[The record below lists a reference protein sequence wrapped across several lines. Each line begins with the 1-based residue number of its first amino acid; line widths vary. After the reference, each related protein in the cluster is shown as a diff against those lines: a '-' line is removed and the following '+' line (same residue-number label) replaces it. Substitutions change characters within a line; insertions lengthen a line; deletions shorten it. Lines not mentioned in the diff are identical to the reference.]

1 MITFARDNTL
11 LNLQNMKRK
20 QLAGSFSVLLFT
32 AVILCFIITNAKI
45 YHVDKED
52 IIAVNGVSLKYHVLG
67 STADAPVILLHGN
80 GGTHKHLATLAQQLD
95 SAGYLVYS
103 IDSRGQ
109 GDNEP
114 LQEYH
119 YKDMAE
125 DVYCFAKALKLTKP
139 AVFGW
144 SDGGIVALQ
153 TEILH
158 PNTFSLIVASGANVT
173 TDGINDFDAFAAQ
186 FQQYDSLGN
195 LIEPEPLV
203 KMMLTE
209 PNISAQELHT
219 IQCPT
224 LIVAGQLDLVAL
236 EHTQYIASCIPNST
250 TLILEGE
257 THGSHILNNPKMG
270 NIMLD
275 YMRQYEY

>member
-1 MITFARDNTL
+1 M
-11 LNLQNMKRK
+11 
-20 QLAGSFSVLLFT
+20 
-32 AVILCFIITNAKI
+32 
-45 YHVDKED
+45 
-52 IIAVNGVSLKYHVLG
+52 
-67 STADAPVILLHGN
+67 
-80 GGTHKHLATLAQQLD
+80 
-95 SAGYLVYS
+95 VYAL
-103 IDSRGQ
+103 DSRGQ
-109 GDNEP
+109 GANGR
-114 LQEYH
+114 LNEYH

-125 DVYCFAKALKLTKP
+125 DVYCFAKALKLAKP

-173 TDGINDFDAFAAQ
+173 TDGIIDFDAFAAQ

-209 PNISAQELHT
+209 PNISAKELHT

-275 YMRQYEY
+275 YIKQHGY

>member
-1 MITFARDNTL
+1 
-11 LNLQNMKRK
+11 MKRK
-20 QLAGSFSVLLFT
+20 QLLGSLSIFIFTVVIVSV
-32 AVILCFIITNAKI
+32 IIVNIKV
-45 YHVDKED
+45 YHMDEVRVLD
-52 IIAVNGVSLKYHVLG
+52 VNGVSLTYHALG
-67 STADAPVILLHGN
+67 NTMSKPVILLHGN
-80 GGTHKHLATLAQQLD
+80 GGSHEQLTTLAQQLD

-109 GDNEP
+109 GANAP
-114 LQEYH
+114 LTEYH

-125 DVYCFAKALKLTKP
+125 DVYCFAKHLKLNKP

-173 TDGINDFDAFAAQ
+173 TDGIVDFDAFAAQ

-209 PNISAQELHT
+209 PNITKEQLHT
-219 IQCPT
+219 IMCPT
-224 LIVAGQLDLVAL
+224 MIVAGQFDLVAP
-236 EHTQYIASCIPNST
+236 EHTQYIASCIDNST
-250 TLILEGE
+250 MLILEGE

-270 NIMLD
+270 NVMLD
-275 YMRQYEY
+275 YMKQNRY

>member
-1 MITFARDNTL
+1 
-11 LNLQNMKRK
+11 MKRT
-20 QLAGSFSVLLFT
+20 LSNIMSCVVLVLVMISCADKTYSSYTDT
-32 AVILCFIITNAKI
+32 AQ
-45 YHVDKED
+45 
-52 IIAVNGVSLKYHVLG
+52 VNGVSLFYAAEG
-67 STADAPVILLHGN
+67 SGKPVILLHGN
-80 GGTHKHLATLAQQLD
+80 GGSHNDLETTQRELAQ
-95 SAGYLVYS
+95 AGYMVYAL
-103 IDSRGQ
+103 DSRGQ
-109 GDNEP
+109 GANARLE
-114 LQEYH
+114 EYH

-173 TDGINDFDAFAAQ
+173 TDGIIDFDAFAAQ

-209 PNISAQELHT
+209 PNISAKELHT

-275 YMRQYEY
+275 YIKQHGY